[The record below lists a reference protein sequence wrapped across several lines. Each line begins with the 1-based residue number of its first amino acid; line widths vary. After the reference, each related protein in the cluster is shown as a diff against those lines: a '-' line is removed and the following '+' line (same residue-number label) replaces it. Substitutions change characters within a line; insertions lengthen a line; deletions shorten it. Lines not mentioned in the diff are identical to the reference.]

1 MLQQLSHR
9 LGGPWGP
16 GLQWPAQVGA
26 LLHQPRRPGLVM
38 QAKHLLAGMAQGG
51 MAHVMEQGC
60 AINQAAMLCQ
70 LRGEPLEMLQGAASQ
85 VKNADGMGEA
95 AGFSA
100 VEGEKGRPQLA
111 DAPQALKR
119 RGIDQGD
126 HHRLGWIV
134 AVEND
139 FAVERIVIRATLH
152 ASSCLI
158 SASSALRNQA
168 SSSLPMLLPL
178 GSVLLRGSSG
188 SSPCP

>member
-1 MLQQLSHR
+1 M
-9 LGGPWGP
+9 
-16 GLQWPAQVGA
+16 
-26 LLHQPRRPGLVM
+26 
-38 QAKHLLAGMAQGG
+38 
-51 MAHVMEQGC
+51 
-60 AINQAAMLCQ
+60 
-70 LRGEPLEMLQGAASQ
+70 
-85 VKNADGMGEA
+85 
-95 AGFSA
+95 
-100 VEGEKGRPQLA
+100 EGEKGRPQLA

-178 GSVLLRGSSG
+178 GSVLLSGSSG